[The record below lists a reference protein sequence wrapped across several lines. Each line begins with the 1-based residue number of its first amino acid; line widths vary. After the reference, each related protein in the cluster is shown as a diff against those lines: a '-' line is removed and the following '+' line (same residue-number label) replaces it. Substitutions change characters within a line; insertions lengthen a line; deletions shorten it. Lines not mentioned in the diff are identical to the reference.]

1 MKLKSYACLILL
13 AIIISACAGNIT
25 TPPAGSSPNTQN
37 PPAPLP
43 DTPSPPKINAPPIQ
57 SPALVKIDMVDELN
71 GWGVTEAEV
80 GRTNDGGVSWYNV
93 TPPNIADTSSIDTF
107 MLDMNHAWVQ
117 KPEFE
122 NFPNSGV
129 LYRTTDGGLTWKDSD
144 VPFSRGN
151 LKFLD
156 ANHGWVLADLGVGAG
171 SNAVAVYQTTDG
183 GATWEQTYINDPNIA
198 NPSDSLPLGG
208 IKSDLVPLNMSTAW
222 VTGVVY
228 ASGEIYLYRTDDGGH
243 GWKEVSVPLPKEAEN
258 AELVI
263 DRDHLKFISPTTG
276 FIAVQMASE
285 SGDPPQ
291 TEIYVTQDAGDTWAI
306 SSMPLDGVGS
316 AVFLS
321 AQDVIL
327 YNGKQ
332 FYVTR
337 DAAHTWVAVVPNRS
351 FGDSFASMD
360 FVNAESGWVLTLDAA
375 NHRSLYRTTDG
386 GATWVVVIP

>member
-1 MKLKSYACLILL
+1 MLWV
-13 AIIISACAGNIT
+13 GFFF
-25 TPPAGSSPNTQN
+25 SSRRRHTRCGR
-37 PPAPLP
+37 
-43 DTPSPPKINAPPIQ
+43 DWS
-57 SPALVKIDMVDELN
+57 SDVCSSDLV
-71 GWGVTEAEV
+71 
-80 GRTNDGGVSWYNV
+80 S
-93 TPPNIADTSSIDTF
+93 IADTSSIDTF

-151 LKFLD
+151 LKVLD

-183 GATWEQTYINDPNIA
+183 GATWEQTYINDPNVA

-263 DRDHLKFISPTTG
+263 DRDHMKFIYPSTG
-276 FIAVQMASE
+276 FIAVQMAS
-285 SGDPPQ
+285 
-291 TEIYVTQDAGDTWAI
+291 
-306 SSMPLDGVGS
+306 
-316 AVFLS
+316 
-321 AQDVIL
+321 
-327 YNGKQ
+327 
-332 FYVTR
+332 
-337 DAAHTWVAVVPNRS
+337 
-351 FGDSFASMD
+351 
-360 FVNAESGWVLTLDAA
+360 
-375 NHRSLYRTTDG
+375 
-386 GATWVVVIP
+386 